1 MTLDTTELYASDALF
16 LPIVLP
22 VLVILLQILVDRI
35 LGEKKIGTTVSHLL
49 TILGGF
55 GSFGAALWLYSIFED
70 KGKTIVNDSGKNYFY
85 ADGISVFFL
94 VVFSFIF
101 LTACLYSVTYMMDE
115 KNVGLYYALIF
126 ALFAGLNAIVIS
138 RDLFALFVAWELM
151 AICGYSLVA
160 WNKTEREPV
169 EAGFKYLIMSSFG
182 SLSFLFGIAIV
193 FGLTG
198 DVTFSSLQR
207 TDATGAATAMD
218 STMGHLAIIFMLLG
232 FAVVASAILLNQWL
246 PDAHPAAPTPVS
258 ALLSGVVVK
267 AGAYGILRTMTEF
280 LRDSTEAGAL
290 DQLANVAGSNWT
302 QLLVVLGLLTMTEG
316 NILVLAQFMRKD
328 QKDIKRILA
337 YSTTVHLGY
346 IMLGIGICSRD
357 ALVAVLYHVL
367 NHATAKALLF
377 MVAGWIYLR
386 LHTRELD
393 EMRGIGSRDPYVAIA
408 LMIGAF
414 SLGGVPLTGG
424 FISKFLILVATF
436 QTDASWALPVVVI
449 AIANSAVAFFGYL
462 WLIKYIVMD
471 KPSEKVKSAEGLAKV
486 RLLEIPMILAIA
498 TLTIAVLAFGIY
510 PEPFL
515 KFAFRAADS
524 IF

>member
-1 MTLDTTELYASDALF
+1 MTLDTTDVFASDAVF
-16 LPIVLP
+16 FPIILP
-22 VLVILLQILVDRI
+22 VLVILLQILVDRF
-35 LGEKKIGTTVSHLL
+35 LGTKKIGNTISHLI
-49 TILGGF
+49 TILGSL
-55 GSFGAALWLYSIFED
+55 GSFGVALWLYSIFED
-70 KGKTIVNDSGKNYFY
+70 EQMTIANESGEARVFF
-85 ADGISVFFL
+85 ADGVSVFFL

-160 WNKTEREPV
+160 WNKAEREPV
-169 EAGFKYLIMSSFG
+169 EAGFKYLVMSSFG

-198 DVTFSSLQR
+198 DVKFSSLSD
-207 TDATGAATAMD
+207 TNMN
-218 STMGHLAIIFMLLG
+218 STMGHMAIIFMLLG
-232 FAVVASAILLNQWL
+232 FAVVGSAILLNQWL

-258 ALLSGVVVK
+258 ALLSGIVVK
-267 AGAYGILRTMTEF
+267 AGAYGILRTVTEY
-280 LRDSTEAGAL
+280 LRDTTEAGTVA
-290 DQLANVAGSNWT
+290 QLANIAGTNWA

-316 NILVLAQFMRKD
+316 NILVMAQFMRKD

-346 IMLGIGICSRD
+346 ILLGLGIASRD

-393 EMRGIGSRDPYVAIA
+393 EMRGIGTRDPYVAVA

-424 FISKFLILVATF
+424 FISKFLILVSTF
-436 QTDASWALPVVVI
+436 QTDTSWALPVLAI
-449 AIANSAVAFFGYL
+449 AVANSAVAFFGYL
-462 WLIKYIVMD
+462 WLIKYLVMD
-471 KPSEKVKSAEGLAKV
+471 KPSEKVKSAEGLTKV
-486 RLLEIPMILAIA
+486 RLLEIPMILAICI
-498 TLTIAVLAFGIY
+498 LSVAVLAFGIY

-515 KFAFRAADS
+515 KFAFRAANLL
-524 IF
+524 F